1 MSVFEA
7 LMFALSFA
15 ALIVSILSFNH
26 KK

>member
-7 LMFALSFA
+7 LMFAIAFA
-15 ALIVSILSFNH
+15 TLVIAILSFNH